1 MDKLKKLEQLARL
14 LDSSF
19 RIPGTSFQMGL
30 DSLIGLIPGIGD
42 TTGGIVSTYIIWQA
56 ARMGVPRV
64 VLMRMGINV
73 VFDSILG
80 AIPIV
85 GDIFDI
91 AFKANRKN
99 VQLLSNYYQSPRAA
113 VERNTV
119 SIALIATS
127 IMVVIGLV
135 IWLTVKLFA
144 WLIHAIG

>member
-1 MDKLKKLEQLARL
+1 MDQLKKLEQLARL
-14 LDSSF
+14 LDNSF
-19 RIPGTSFQMGL
+19 RIPGTSFGMGL

-42 TTGGIVSTYIIWQA
+42 SAGGILSTYIIWQA

-64 VLMRMGINV
+64 VLMRMGVNAI
-73 VFDSILG
+73 FDAILG
-80 AIPIV
+80 AIPFF

-99 VQLLSNYYQSPRAA
+99 VQLLSKYYQSPQAT

-119 SIALIATS
+119 SIALIALS
-127 IMVVIGLV
+127 IIVVVGLV
-135 IWLTVKLFA
+135 AWLTIKLLA

>member
-1 MDKLKKLEQLARL
+1 MDKLKQLEQLARL
-14 LDSSF
+14 LDNSF

-42 TTGGIVSTYIIWQA
+42 TTGGILSTYIIWQA

-64 VLMRMGINV
+64 VLMRMGVNV
-73 VFDSILG
+73 ILDALLG
-80 AIPIV
+80 AIPFF

-99 VQLLSNYYQSPRAA
+99 VQLLNSYFQSPQAA
-113 VERNTV
+113 VQRDTV
-119 SIALIATS
+119 SIALITAS
-127 IMVVIGLV
+127 LIVVVGLV
-135 IWLTVKLFA
+135 AWLTIKLLA

>member
-1 MDKLKKLEQLARL
+1 MDKLKKLENLARL

-42 TTGGIVSTYIIWQA
+42 TTGGILSTYIIWQA

-64 VLMRMGINV
+64 VLMRMGVNA
-73 VFDSILG
+73 VFDAILG
-80 AIPIV
+80 AIPVV

-91 AFKANRKN
+91 TFKANQKN

-113 VERNTV
+113 VERDTV
-119 SIALIATS
+119 SIALIAIA

-135 IWLTVKLFA
+135 IWLTVKLLA

>member
-56 ARMGVPRV
+56 ARMGVPKV

-73 VFDSILG
+73 VFDAILG
-80 AIPIV
+80 TIPVV

-99 VQLLSNYYQSPRAA
+99 VQLLNNYYQSPRAA
-113 VERNTV
+113 VERDTV
-119 SIALIATS
+119 SVALIAVS
-127 IMVVIGLV
+127 ILAVIGLV
-135 IWLTVKLFA
+135 IWLTVKLLA
-144 WLIHAIG
+144 WLFHAIG

>member
-1 MDKLKKLEQLARL
+1 MDKLKQLEQLARL
-14 LDSSF
+14 LDNSF

-42 TTGGIVSTYIIWQA
+42 TTGGILSTYIIWQA

-64 VLMRMGINV
+64 VLMRMGVNV
-73 VFDSILG
+73 ILDALLG
-80 AIPIV
+80 AIPFF

-99 VQLLSNYYQSPRAA
+99 IQLLSNYYQSPQAA
-113 VERNTV
+113 VQRDTV
-119 SIALIATS
+119 SIALIAAS
-127 IMVVIGLV
+127 LIAVVGLV
-135 IWLTVKLFA
+135 AWLTIKLLA

>member
-1 MDKLKKLEQLARL
+1 MDKLKKLEHMAWL
-14 LDSSF
+14 LDNSF
-19 RIPGTSFQMGL
+19 RIPGTSIRMGL

-42 TTGGIVSTYIIWQA
+42 TTGGILSSYIIWQA

-73 VFDSILG
+73 VFETLLG

-91 AFKANRKN
+91 AFKANQKN
-99 VQLLSNYYQSPRAA
+99 VQLLTHYYQSPSAA

-119 SIALIATS
+119 SVALIAAS
-127 IMVVIGLV
+127 IMAVIGIV
-135 IWLTVKLFA
+135 IWMTIKLLA
-144 WLIHAIG
+144 WLINAIG

>member
-1 MDKLKKLEQLARL
+1 MDQLKKLENLARL

-19 RIPGTSFQMGL
+19 RIPGTSFKMGL

-42 TTGGIVSTYIIWQA
+42 TTGGILSTYIIWQA

-64 VLMRMGINV
+64 VLMRMGVNA
-73 VFDSILG
+73 VFDAILG
-80 AIPIV
+80 AIPVI

-91 AFKANRKN
+91 TFKANQKN

-113 VERNTV
+113 VKRDTV
-119 SIALIATS
+119 SIALIAIS
-127 IMVVIGLV
+127 IIVVIGLV
-135 IWLTVKLFA
+135 IWLTVKLLA

>member
-56 ARMGVPRV
+56 ARMGVPKV

-73 VFDSILG
+73 VFDAILG
-80 AIPIV
+80 TIPVV

-113 VERNTV
+113 VERDTV
-119 SIALIATS
+119 SVALIAVS
-127 IMVVIGLV
+127 ILAVIGLV
-135 IWLTVKLFA
+135 IWLTVKLLA
-144 WLIHAIG
+144 WLFHAIG

>member
-56 ARMGVPRV
+56 ARMGVPKV

-73 VFDSILG
+73 VFDAILG
-80 AIPIV
+80 TIPVV

-99 VQLLSNYYQSPRAA
+99 VQLLNNYYQSPRAA
-113 VERNTV
+113 VERDTV
-119 SIALIATS
+119 SVALIAVS
-127 IMVVIGLV
+127 ILAVIGLV
-135 IWLTVKLFA
+135 IWLTVKLLA
-144 WLIHAIG
+144 WLVHAIG